1 MKKILL
7 SASFLLIT
15 GYMFATDLISGQT
28 YRLSLGE
35 KVLSVKDGSLANNS
49 DVVSWTETNVNAQR
63 WVLVFFVGFV
73 CISTAV
79 MLLLQ
84 ERTHL
89 VYEV

>member
-49 DVVSWTETNVNAQR
+49 DVGR
-63 WVLVFFVGFV
+63 KR
-73 CISTAV
+73 
-79 MLLLQ
+79 M
-84 ERTHL
+84 
-89 VYEV
+89 

>member
-7 SASFLLIT
+7 SASFSSDHRNIW
-15 GYMFATDLISGQT
+15 FATDLISGQT

-63 WVLVFFVGFV
+63 GYLCPEKGKVING
-73 CISTAV
+73 
-79 MLLLQ
+79 
-84 ERTHL
+84 
-89 VYEV
+89 

>member
-63 WVLVFFVGFV
+63 WVLVSGEGKGYQWMNAIP
-73 CISTAV
+73 C
-79 MLLLQ
+79 L
-84 ERTHL
+84 
-89 VYEV
+89 

>member
-49 DVVSWTETNVNAQR
+49 DVVSWTETECECSAMGTCVR
-63 WVLVFFVGFV
+63 RRERLSMDE
-73 CISTAV
+73 CIYWSIPC
-79 MLLLQ
+79 L
-84 ERTHL
+84 
-89 VYEV
+89 